1 MEDINIMEETNIT
14 NEILAIVA
22 RKRDLVPEYA
32 TAHEAY
38 AILKDKQETVEKHID
53 FSKIMK
59 EFWAAVKEGN
69 YEDVV
74 AYASQLETNARNV
87 AAAAAEL
94 AAYAAAAAR
103 M

>member
-1 MEDINIMEETNIT
+1 MGPTEILEETNIT

-22 RKRDLVPEYA
+22 RKREAVPEFS

-53 FSKIMK
+53 FNKIMK
-59 EFWAAVKEGN
+59 ELWPSVNEGN
-69 YEDVV
+69 YEATV
-74 AYASQLETNARNV
+74 AYASRLETNARNV